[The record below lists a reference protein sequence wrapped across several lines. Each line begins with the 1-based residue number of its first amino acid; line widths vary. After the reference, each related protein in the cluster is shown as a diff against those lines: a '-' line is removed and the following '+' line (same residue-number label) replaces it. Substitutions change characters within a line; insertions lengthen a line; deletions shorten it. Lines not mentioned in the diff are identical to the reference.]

1 MVQAGGGDG
10 RWTGHLGWRKGLGEA
25 DIPILTKQLPIAKP
39 TPLSFLGL
47 EKRVSQGPG
56 IGGKG
61 PEGATSLHTG
71 GEEAG
76 GSRSAGAGR
85 RGGGG
90 QPGTAELSPERDAN
104 RQSWEKSLGARELS
118 MLPPRAA
125 PACTQPREGATGR
138 RRWPPEGVWDP
149 AGCT

>member
-1 MVQAGGGDG
+1 MAFPAPTSPGHQTCSGD
-10 RWTGHLGWRKGLGEA
+10 
-25 DIPILTKQLPIAKP
+25 
-39 TPLSFLGL
+39 
-47 EKRVSQGPG
+47 
-56 IGGKG
+56 
-61 PEGATSLHTG
+61 
-71 GEEAG
+71 
-76 GSRSAGAGR
+76 GR

-90 QPGTAELSPERDAN
+90 GPGTAEPSPERDAN
-104 RQSWEKSLGARELS
+104 RLSWEKSLRARELS